1 MPNIAIRTDI
11 KRIFSILLIR
21 DKSILTN
28 NAKIDNAVLN
38 MLYCKYFSY
47 NVFLHLIRR
56 ILCFFSN
63 LFYVFCSLLFYT
75 HLALLKL
82 QIVLPDL

>member
-38 MLYCKYFSY
+38 MLYRVFISY
-47 NVFLHLIRR
+47 
-56 ILCFFSN
+56 
-63 LFYVFCSLLFYT
+63 
-75 HLALLKL
+75 
-82 QIVLPDL
+82 